1 MLVIPEL
8 DCLIEFTIII
18 ANQSRHPSNKSMN
31 GLTTD
36 SMTQTALNNSIL
48 AFILERS
55 IVSDDCDSSMGRKH
69 RCDL

>member
-8 DCLIEFTIII
+8 DYLIEFMIII
-18 ANQSRHPSNKSMN
+18 ANPFRHLTNKSMN
-31 GLTTD
+31 GITTD
-36 SMTQTALNNSIL
+36 SMTQTALNNSIT

-55 IVSDDCDSSMGRKH
+55 IVSDDCDSSMGRKL